1 MRARKACAMKLTA
14 LLLGVATADIATMVP
29 VPTSDSLE
37 RSVGTLF
44 AGAASM
50 PTDKFRVWAA
60 STPTIAMLFAP
71 LARH

>member
-1 MRARKACAMKLTA
+1 MRLPNSSSCRE
-14 LLLGVATADIATMVP
+14 
-29 VPTSDSLE
+29 LE

-60 STPTIAMLFAP
+60 STPTIAVLFEP